1 MRIILGWDQ
10 RITLGIHPATHG
22 LRKAPSV
29 VAVAQVD
36 VREERLEIRSQTIES
51 GSGYGLDDGIGRVQT
66 AQAKAVLA
74 CETEDI
80 RVQFDRVAPRGAPA
94 RALT

>member
-36 VREERLEIRSQTIES
+36 VREERL
-51 GSGYGLDDGIGRVQT
+51 GSGPKPSSHGLDDGIGRVQT

-80 RVQFDRVAPRGAPA
+80 RVQFD
-94 RALT
+94 